1 MVLQALSEPVTSLS
15 HDVMDGYRQISV
27 DLYRLM
33 CTDRSAWTVA
43 VVATHN
49 IISSYCRFVSV
60 FVTVATNRIWQRKID
75 VRVARPITWVIGNP
89 RFGFS
94 GSRKKSKRKFCTN
107 VLSSL

>member
-27 DLYRLM
+27 DLYRWM

-49 IISSYCRFVSV
+49 IILSYCRFVSV
-60 FVTVATNRIWQRKID
+60 FVTVATTGYGTERLKY
-75 VRVARPITWVIGNP
+75 VARPITWVIGHP